1 MRGNYTINIINGGK
15 YGTMNDI
22 LAINQELS
30 PGFKARKLRTSQML
44 TQRELANL
52 AGVSRSDVSLLEH
65 DLPLRLEA
73 RVKLF
78 KTLWARKV
86 NRV

>member
-1 MRGNYTINIINGGK
+1 MNG
-15 YGTMNDI
+15 I

-52 AGVSRSDVSLLEH
+52 AGVSRSAVSLLEH

-86 NRV
+86 SRV

>member
-1 MRGNYTINIINGGK
+1 MNG
-15 YGTMNDI
+15 I

-52 AGVSRSDVSLLEH
+52 AGVSPGDVSLLEH

-86 NRV
+86 SRV